1 MDDNKMSN
9 VYTLKSEA
17 LLPPGKLISA
27 TGDELEL
34 TEKLRKE
41 ILIWELDPPQ
51 TEVQSDKKF
60 AWIFSLKGSFHQN
73 NFLQAIK
80 KAKDAGYTIVKQ
92 GIVEPNTLNS
102 IYDRRLTADNQ
113 KATSDDSIVVG
124 LFEVILQRALA
135 DSVSDIHIEVRPTN
149 TIIRMR
155 KNGEM
160 MEYNANNRLSYN
172 EGFNLCSVLY
182 NVLATTKSVSFD
194 ARDCQQAA
202 INYNTMDQ
210 DLKLRYQS
218 VPAYPDGF
226 DVILRVL
233 PVGRSEDFVP
243 LQKLGYT
250 EQQVQE
256 LVNISSRP
264 VGSLIIAGI
273 TGSGKSTTLKN
284 LLMYINAHAG
294 YKIKIYSIEDPPEYN
309 IARITQIPVVIPK
322 DFDPSTG
329 TSPFEKPIKACMRG
343 DPDIIM
349 IGEVRDKIT
358 GDLTKKAVQSGH
370 QVLTTVHA
378 TSALG
383 IIERFLDFGL
393 SRSVLGAPDFL
404 TGLLYQKL
412 VPILCTNCSID
423 LKELVG
429 SEDSTVEDL
438 ALYDRISGTVG
449 SNINKATLKLR
460 HHEGCPECNY
470 QGITGRSVCAE
481 VIMIDLNMIEK
492 IASGDTIGLIKYW
505 RGLSDL
511 NPFSLNMRGK
521 TCMEHG
527 FQKVLDGLVCPYDL
541 EASFKPINE
550 MLLENKK
557 SSNKDEGNNS
567 SLEKGWND
575 L

>member
-1 MDDNKMSN
+1 MDNNKKTE
-9 VYTLKSEA
+9 VYVLKAEN
-17 LLPPGKLISA
+17 LLPPGKLVSA
-27 TGDELEL
+27 PNDELEL

-41 ILIWELDPPQ
+41 ILIWQLDTPQ
-51 TEVQSDKKF
+51 ANGQDEKKMV
-60 AWIFSLKGSFHQN
+60 WVLSVRHSFHQN
-73 NFLQAIK
+73 NFLQALK

-92 GIVEPNTLNS
+92 GVVEPNILNA
-102 IYDRRLTADNQ
+102 IYDRRMTADTQ
-113 KATSDDSIVVG
+113 KATSDDSIVVA
-124 LFEVILQRALA
+124 LFEVILQSALSE
-135 DSVSDIHIEVRPTN
+135 SVSDIHIEVRPTN
-149 TIIRMR
+149 TIVRMR

-160 MEYNANNRLSYN
+160 MEYNANNRLNYN

-412 VPILCTNCSID
+412 VPIVCPHCSVD
-423 LKELVG
+423 LKELVI
-429 SEDSTVEDL
+429 SEDVTTEDI
-438 ALYDRISGTVG
+438 AIYDRIVSTVG
-449 SNINKATLKLR
+449 SNIKKANLR
-460 HHEGCPECNY
+460 LRNHEGCPECNY
-470 QGITGRSVCAE
+470 QGIKGRSVCAE

-492 IASGDTIGLIKYW
+492 IGSGDTIGLIKYW

-541 EASFKPINE
+541 ESSFKPINE

-557 SSNKDEGNNS
+557 LVTTEGDS
-567 SLEKGWND
+567 EPEQKGWND